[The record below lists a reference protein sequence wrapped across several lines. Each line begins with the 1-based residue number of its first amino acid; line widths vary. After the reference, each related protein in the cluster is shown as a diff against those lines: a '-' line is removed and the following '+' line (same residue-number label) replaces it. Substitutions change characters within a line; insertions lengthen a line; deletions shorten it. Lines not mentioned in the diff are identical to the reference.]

1 MGRPGRALPR
11 RRGVPPVPASAGAGA
26 GGEGSGRFSPA
37 ALAAPPS
44 GVDGSRARGGG
55 KGGEVPRWP
64 SAARAGPR
72 LPERGPARPGGPLLF
87 VFPPPP
93 PPRGWGPLPAA
104 GRRPRPAV
112 VSVVAGSLRSNVAPG
127 ARALGPRGGAG
138 AGVRPRARG
147 WAAAAGSCC
156 SFGGLLL
163 VLRNRSGR
171 GSGHAWGGGREEPR
185 ARAGAAALVR
195 RHPEERNAACLPG
208 RQVLA

>member
-93 PPRGWGPLPAA
+93 PLPGVGVRYLRPGGGR
-104 GRRPRPAV
+104 GRRWSRLWPGPSEATWPPEPGPWGREGAP
-112 VSVVAGSLRSNVAPG
+112 APG
-127 ARALGPRGGAG
+127 
-138 AGVRPRARG
+138 
-147 WAAAAGSCC
+147 
-156 SFGGLLL
+156 
-163 VLRNRSGR
+163 SGR
-171 GSGHAWGGGREEPR
+171 GPGGGQQPPAAVVALEGCSSSSGI
-185 ARAGAAALVR
+185 ARGVGVDTRGVGA
-195 RHPEERNAACLPG
+195 ERNPAPERGPPRL
-208 RQVLA
+208 